1 MIVFFTY
8 TSSAR
13 DKMGAFTVGH
23 SLLWIVVLTILKGTF
38 ADPQLNEYEI
48 PHGKPPSFVTPGQ
61 TYRIASGA
69 TVILPCRI
77 TQPGSYVLAWKRG
90 IAVLTAGP
98 VKVSPDP
105 RLRVLPSAT
114 IESPASG
121 IGGVP
126 ELSGGGYSLELRDVK
141 PQDAGDYICQ
151 LGTIEP
157 KEIVHTLEVLVPAR
171 IHFVSHSGTVEV
183 TQGQMV
189 KMECRASGN
198 PVPSVS
204 WTRKNNVMPSGERSI
219 QGLTMVIQHA
229 DRHSA
234 GQYQCSADNGVGEP
248 DTKHI
253 NINVL
258 YPPEVEVERLTVHTG
273 IGLEAQLV
281 CIVYSEPSAQVI
293 WYKDTTQLGTTEQH
307 TTQNRGNRYTL
318 TIRNVSQIDMGN
330 YSCVA
335 SNQHGKS
342 RGRII
347 LTGIPTAPEVESQPI
362 GTERDKYTAAWSVN
376 SHSSIIEF
384 LLFYRQQPRHHQTH
398 HARKQEESNDFRA
411 IKANGTRMGGI
422 RPDWVSLTIPGPGF
436 NYPRIQ
442 LPYPAVTK
450 QKMSYTIQNLQPAT
464 AYELRVQAKNDQGWG
479 RISPV
484 FHFTTRA
491 NDMENLIE
499 PSAQPA
505 VYGSTNRGQGLSSN
519 QIRPLFT
526 YGLYCISVCVYLLL
540 N

>member
-1 MIVFFTY
+1 
-8 TSSAR
+8 
-13 DKMGAFTVGH
+13 
-23 SLLWIVVLTILKGTF
+23 
-38 ADPQLNEYEI
+38 
-48 PHGKPPSFVTPGQ
+48 
-61 TYRIASGA
+61 
-69 TVILPCRI
+69 
-77 TQPGSYVLAWKRG
+77 
-90 IAVLTAGP
+90 
-98 VKVSPDP
+98 
-105 RLRVLPSAT
+105 
-114 IESPASG
+114 
-121 IGGVP
+121 
-126 ELSGGGYSLELRDVK
+126 
-141 PQDAGDYICQ
+141 
-151 LGTIEP
+151 
-157 KEIVHTLEVLVPAR
+157 
-171 IHFVSHSGTVEV
+171 
-183 TQGQMV
+183 
-189 KMECRASGN
+189 MER
-198 PVPSVS
+198 
-204 WTRKNNVMPSGERSI
+204 
-219 QGLTMVIQHA
+219 
-229 DRHSA
+229 
-234 GQYQCSADNGVGEP
+234 
-248 DTKHI
+248 
-253 NINVL
+253 
-258 YPPEVEVERLTVHTG
+258 
-273 IGLEAQLV
+273 
-281 CIVYSEPSAQVI
+281 
-293 WYKDTTQLGTTEQH
+293 
-307 TTQNRGNRYTL
+307 
-318 TIRNVSQIDMGN
+318 
-330 YSCVA
+330 
-335 SNQHGKS
+335 
-342 RGRII
+342 
-347 LTGIPTAPEVESQPI
+347 
-362 GTERDKYTAAWSVN
+362 TERDKYTAAWSVN